1 MATMQVR
8 HEAGDRFRIAIRGHE
23 VVVDQPMYDG
33 GGDAGPT
40 PTELFVAALASCVAY
55 YAERFLVRHDV
66 DPAGLAV
73 RCDWEMAGD
82 RPARVGSIAVQVTP
96 PYDLPAKLLDRLQA
110 VVEGC
115 TVHNSLVRPPSVSI
129 DARVMPGA
137 A

>member
-1 MATMQVR
+1 MATMHVR
-8 HEAGDRFRIAIRGHE
+8 HEDGDRFRISIRGHD
-23 VVVDQPMYDG
+23 VVVDQPVHDG

-73 RCDWEMAGD
+73 LCDWEMAGD
-82 RPARVGSIAVQVTP
+82 RPARVGSIAVRVTP
-96 PYDLPAKLLDRLQA
+96 PHDLPARLLDRLQA

-129 DARVMPGA
+129 DARLTAVV
-137 A
+137 